1 MSANAVSCSCAP
13 PQELE
18 RQLQETVDAHQEQLA
33 ALQDSHQQQ
42 LQQARQLRQQP
53 DSAARPDQV
62 SDPAPRRPGVRPA
75 CRAAVPE
82 LDLPGGGRTD
92 SL

>member
-1 MSANAVSCSCAP
+1 MSANAVSCCCAP

-42 LQQARQLRQQP
+42 LQQARQV
-53 DSAARPDQV
+53 RPDQV
-62 SDPAPRRPGVRPA
+62 GDPAPRRPGVTPA

-82 LDLPGGGRTD
+82 LDLPGGVRTD